1 MPVSKGQFEDQVVI
15 QSLRVEHA
23 VVGKDGVVQVD
34 AVLCPIYRIQNVSPR
49 VRGILVASVRAKLV
63 QSITLNTLSQHV
75 FSLVHGEKEVFE
87 SLVDSVRRRVL
98 DNGGGKRDNQ
108 LVHQGP
114 RHVLH
119 EIVVGVSARDFEV
132 DIEHEGERTRDDDL
146 VIRQLGHADVQGLP
160 RVGTCGVEGDALHRP
175 LCLHSLEN
183 FLRVRGQQAWRH
195 SHGI

>member
-1 MPVSKGQFEDQVVI
+1 MRGSKGELENQVVI
-15 QSLRVEHA
+15 QSLRVENS

-34 AVLCPIYRIQNVSPR
+34 AVLGSIYRIHGVSSR

-63 QSITLNTLSQHV
+63 QSHALDAFAQHV
-75 FSLVHGEKEVFE
+75 LALVHGEKEVFE
-87 SLVDSVRRRVL
+87 GLVDSVRRRVL
-98 DNGGGKRDNQ
+98 DNGGGKLDNQ

-146 VIRQLGHADVQGLP
+146 VSRKLGHADV
-160 RVGTCGVEGDALHRP
+160 
-175 LCLHSLEN
+175 
-183 FLRVRGQQAWRH
+183 
-195 SHGI
+195 